1 MSSVGDADG
10 YADWVGRRQHR
21 EEILTAVHVDAL
33 NALLDRDDGMPLG
46 LQWLLCQDRVPQS
59 RIGPDGHPRR
69 GDFLP
74 PVALP
79 RRMWAAG
86 DIRFDGGAVP
96 GEVVT
101 RASAI
106 AAIEGKAGASGE
118 LLFVHVD
125 HDYTAGAR
133 AWLRERHTIVYR
145 DAPRGGAS
153 PANARRIDPGDY
165 TWRRE
170 IRTDAVQLFRYS
182 AMTFNG
188 HRIHYD
194 QRYVT
199 EVEGYPGLVVHGP
212 LMATWLMNF
221 ADGLFESRTL
231 SRLAFRVHAPVFVEE
246 TITLLAT
253 ETDDGLE
260 LAVANA
266 RGERV
271 LGATAGLK
279 DR

>member
-1 MSSVGDADG
+1 MSNATG
-10 YADWVGRRQHR
+10 YRDWIGKRQHR

-33 NALLDRDDGMPLG
+33 NALLDREDGMPLG

-59 RIGPDGHPRR
+59 KIGADGHPRR

-74 PVALP
+74 PVSLP

-86 DIRFDGGAVP
+86 DVRFDGGAVP

-101 RASAI
+101 RASSI
-106 AAIEGKAGASGE
+106 AGIEEKNGASGA

-133 AWLRERHTIVYR
+133 AWLKERHTIVYR
-145 DAPRGGAS
+145 DAPRSGAPS
-153 PANARRIDPGDY
+153 AEGHPLDAGHY

-170 IRTDAVQLFRYS
+170 IRTDTVQLFRYS

-221 ADGLFESRTL
+221 AETLYEDRTL
-231 SRLAFRVHAPVFVEE
+231 ARFTFRVHAPVFVGE
-246 TITLLAT
+246 TITLLARAA
-253 ETDDGLE
+253 DGGLE

-266 RGERV
+266 LGRRV
-271 LGATAGLK
+271 LGANAALK
-279 DR
+279 ER